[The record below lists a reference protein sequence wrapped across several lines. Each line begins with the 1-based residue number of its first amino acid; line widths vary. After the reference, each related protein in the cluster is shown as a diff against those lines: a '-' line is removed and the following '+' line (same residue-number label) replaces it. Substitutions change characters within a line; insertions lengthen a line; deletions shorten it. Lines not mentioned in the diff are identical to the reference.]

1 MIFLIHNL
9 QLIAPDTVPLNLFQK
24 CPSSDYWANPR

>member
-1 MIFLIHNL
+1 L

-24 CPSSDYWANPR
+24 CPTSDYWANPR